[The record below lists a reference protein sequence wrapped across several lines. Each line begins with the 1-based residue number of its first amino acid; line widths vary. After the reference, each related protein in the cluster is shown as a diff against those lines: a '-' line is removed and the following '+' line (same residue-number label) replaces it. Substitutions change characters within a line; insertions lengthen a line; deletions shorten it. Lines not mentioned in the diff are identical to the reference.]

1 MAKGFVKSSERTI
14 TDENGI
20 QRVQT
25 VSKEFVFKS
34 EEDPFYM
41 VFIDFVK

>member
-1 MAKGFVKSSERTI
+1 MAKGFIRSSERTI

-20 QRVQT
+20 QRIQT
-25 VSKEFVFKS
+25 TEKEFRFKS

-41 VFIDFVK
+41 VFVDFVK

>member
-1 MAKGFVKSSERTI
+1 MAKHFIRSSERTI
-14 TDENGI
+14 TDENGV

-25 VSKEFVFKS
+25 VDKEYVFKS

-41 VFIDFVK
+41 VFVDFVK